1 MFPISDRAGRVIA
14 FGGRVLGD
22 GQPKYLNSPDSPLFE
37 KGRVLYGWSAA
48 RAAVIRD
55 EEGGPGAIVT
65 EGYTDVI
72 ALHQAGFA
80 TAVAPLGTALTEFQL
95 HELWRLTP
103 EPILCFDG
111 DAAGQKP
118 PPSPLTPDLH
128 PV

>member
-55 EEGGPGAIVT
+55 EEAWLP
-65 EGYTDVI
+65 ERSS
-72 ALHQAGFA
+72 
-80 TAVAPLGTALTEFQL
+80 PKGT
-95 HELWRLTP
+95 WM
-103 EPILCFDG
+103 
-111 DAAGQKP
+111 
-118 PPSPLTPDLH
+118 
-128 PV
+128 